1 MQRRRSDEGS
11 QPVNGPLPGLGYD
24 PLRACRLCSHRDR
37 TSPAEAPLCRNPQVS
52 GGLYALHCANARKP
66 YGACGPEATHLD
78 FPGLIDLR
86 R

>member
-11 QPVNGPLPGLGYD
+11 AMTSPLPGLGCD

-37 TSPAEAPLCRNPQVS
+37 TSPADASLCRHPEVS

-66 YGACGPEATHLD
+66 YGACGPEAKCLD